1 MTKYCPQGD
10 GAFDDWVASC
20 PECGSTLTD
29 TVPDDEFMRVP
40 YDDRPPVLFQTVPNE
55 IEASMLSS
63 ILRDANIPVMVRAG
77 GPGMGAWASA
87 ATFEHALYVRAGDLD
102 RAHEV
107 VAEIEIVDEFDE
119 FEDDDPDS

>member
-29 TVPDDEFMRVP
+29 TVPDDEFMRQP
-40 YDDRPPVLFQTVPNE
+40 YDDAPPVLFQTVPNE
-55 IEASMLSS
+55 IEASMLSD

-77 GPGMGAWASA
+77 GPGLGAWASA
-87 ATFEHALYVRAGDLD
+87 ATFEHAIYVRNSDLE
-102 RAHEV
+102 RAREV
-107 VAEIEIVDEFDE
+107 ISEIEIIEEFDD
-119 FEDDDPDS
+119 FEEDDPDS